1 MLRMKMKGTYIR
13 WLELLLVTLHPEK
26 AYCAVSVFA

>member
-1 MLRMKMKGTYIR
+1 MKGAYIR
-13 WLELLLVTLHPEK
+13 WLGELLVTLHPEK

>member
-1 MLRMKMKGTYIR
+1 MKMKGTYIR

-26 AYCAVSVFA
+26 AYCAVPVFA

>member
-1 MLRMKMKGTYIR
+1 MKMKGTYIR

-26 AYCAVSVFA
+26 PYCAVSVFA